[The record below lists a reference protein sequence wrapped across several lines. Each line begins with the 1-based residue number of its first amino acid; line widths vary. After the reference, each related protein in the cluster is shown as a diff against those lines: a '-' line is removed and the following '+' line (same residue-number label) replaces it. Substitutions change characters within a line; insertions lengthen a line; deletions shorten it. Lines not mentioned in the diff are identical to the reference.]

1 MRLCAAPIAGH
12 VNAERRCLQDRG
24 YRGLT
29 MAGGAAQ
36 ARLSVRARWHGAADY
51 WARLPRGCSRQQ
63 RWDDKPACR
72 RIDGADK
79 DDRSCRHYQGCQ
91 VSISGAISGASSP
104 SWPRQCSIA
113 SARSSKA
120 SAGASLCRGATTAMV
135 ALRRRCSLV
144 SMISPFKKRRSRNGR
159 LPRASAF
166 VCNQWET
173 PGSNRAVLVLAAAGA

>member
-1 MRLCAAPIAGH
+1 MLQNFADLEDAAESKAKLWLLIGKDLAMSLMSHFFGSRLGRYVIA
-12 VNAERRCLQDRG
+12 VLV
-24 YRGLT
+24 T
-29 MAGGAAQ
+29 
-36 ARLSVRARWHGAADY
+36 
-51 WARLPRGCSRQQ
+51 PRGCSHQQ

-79 DDRSCRHYQGCQ
+79 DDRSCWHYQGCQ
-91 VSISGAISGASSP
+91 VAISGAISGASSP

-173 PGSNRAVLVLAAAGA
+173 LGSNRAVL

>member
-51 WARLPRGCSRQQ
+51 WARPPRGCSHQQ

-144 SMISPFKKRRSRNGR
+144 SMISPFKKR
-159 LPRASAF
+159 
-166 VCNQWET
+166 QTT
-173 PGSNRAVLVLAAAGA
+173 PSLGLRV